1 VPAAITVGAT
11 DSSDRKATFSNW
23 GKCVDVFGPGVR
35 IQSAM
40 IPSAYAALSG
50 TSMAAP
56 HVAGVAARMWASGMC
71 SSAADCSAKIKCLAT
86 PGKISELDADSPNML
101 LYIPPQV

>member
-1 VPAAITVGAT
+1 
-11 DSSDRKATFSNW
+11 
-23 GKCVDVFGPGVR
+23 
-35 IQSAM
+35 
-40 IPSAYAALSG
+40 
-50 TSMAAP
+50 MAAP